1 MRNQGV
7 IVFLTVIVTGL
18 CLYYLSFTFVSNNI
32 QERAV
37 TYATDESGNVDFS
50 KKQAYMDSIYREPVY
65 NFLGADFTYKEI
77 KETELGLG
85 LDLQGGMHVTL
96 EISPVEIVK
105 GLSGNSKDAT
115 FNAALADAEEKAKT
129 SNDRFVNL
137 FYSSWQERAPN
148 QKLSAVFATAANRG
162 RISLE
167 TSDSDILSIIDTEV
181 ESAIDRSF
189 NILRTRVDRFGTS
202 QPNIQRIQGSGRI
215 QIELPGVDNQE
226 RVRNLL
232 QGVAKLQFWE
242 VAEINDYLSELEA
255 VNSMLVAEAQGQKTQ
270 TPAPADSEEIEVTEE
285 TEVTEESEASELERQ
300 LAEESGSIDDPSSQV
315 SPLFSLT
322 RSNQGLV
329 YDLRDTVTIN
339 RILARDDV
347 KSLLPRNVKFLWAV
361 KPQRVDN
368 NELLELYGIRY
379 SRASDQAQLEGDVIT
394 DARQTL
400 DQTSRP
406 AVSMQMNA
414 DGARKWR
421 KLTSES
427 IGKRIAVVL
436 DDYVYTAPVVQS
448 EIPSG
453 QSEITGNFNME
464 EAKDLANI
472 LKSGSL
478 PAPTKIVE
486 EAFVGPTLGQEA
498 QNQGILSMVAG
509 LVLVVVF
516 MVAYYAKGGF
526 IAIAALIF
534 NIFFILGILA
544 QLGAAL
550 TLPGIAGIVLTIG
563 MSIDANVLI
572 FERIKEELSNGA
584 GLIAA
589 INSGYNKAFSAIL
602 DSNVTTFLTGAIL
615 YALGQGPVKGF
626 AIVLMIGIASSFFS
640 SVFITRVIVHWMS
653 KKGDKSSISFATPL
667 GRNLLG
673 DLNID
678 FLSKRKVA
686 YLIST
691 AIILIGMA
699 IAVFSGLKFG
709 VDFTGGRSYI
719 VEFNQP
725 VVSSDLKTGLDSEFD
740 GSVEVKTFGGNNI
753 LKVTTSYL
761 INEDD
766 DVSNAEV
773 ERRVRDGIASV
784 TGLAYTSD
792 AANMSD
798 SQFAITGSSKVGAT
812 VADDIKKSSAEAM
825 FFALVAIFLYI
836 LLRFR
841 KWQFS
846 LGSIIALVHDVFFV
860 IAAFAIASAFGAT
873 FEIDQVFI
881 AAMLTVVGY
890 SINDTV
896 IVFDRIRENI
906 SNRGTSKLVKMFND
920 AINQTMARTVITS
933 ATTLI
938 VVTVLLIFGGEV
950 LRGFSFALFI
960 GVLVGTYSSIY
971 IATPIVVDLM
981 KREIENMEANP
992 EPVVVKK
999 GAKTQNY

>member
-1 MRNQGV
+1 MRNKGV
-7 IVFLTVIVTGL
+7 VVFLTVVITAL
-18 CLYYLSFTFVSNNI
+18 CLYYLSFTLVSNKI
-32 QERAV
+32 EGQA
-37 TYATDESGNVDFS
+37 TAFATDAVGNVDFD
-50 KKQAYMDSIYREPVY
+50 KKQAYLDSIYREPVY
-65 NFLGADFTYKEI
+65 NFLGAKFTYKEI

-96 EISPVEIVK
+96 EVSPVEIVK
-105 GLSGNSKDAT
+105 GLSGNSKDAA
-115 FNAALADAEEKAKT
+115 FNLSLDQATEAAKT
-129 SNDRFVNL
+129 SNEKFVNL
-137 FYSSWQERAPN
+137 FYAAWQQNASGR
-148 QKLSAVFATAANRG
+148 KLSEIFATAANRG

-167 TSDSDILSIIDTEV
+167 SSDADILKIIDTEV
-181 ESAIDRSF
+181 ENAIDRSF

-215 QIELPGVDNQE
+215 QIELPGVSNAE

-242 VAEINDYLSELEA
+242 VAEINEYLAELED
-255 VNSMLVAEAQGQKTQ
+255 VNRLLVAEAQAAKGASTPQ
-270 TPAPADSEEIEVTEE
+270 TDEAADQATD
-285 TEVTEESEASELERQ
+285 LERQ
-300 LAEESGSIDDPSSQV
+300 LAQRSEGDDTSTQI

-322 RSNQGLV
+322 KGQGLI
-329 YDLRDTVTIN
+329 YEIRDTVTIN
-339 RILARDDV
+339 RILAREDV
-347 KSLLPRNVKFLWAV
+347 RSLLPRNVKFLWSV
-361 KPQRVDN
+361 KPQVVDN
-368 NELLELYGIRY
+368 MELLELFGIKY
-379 SRASDQAQLEGDVIT
+379 NRASDQAPLEGDVIT

-414 DGARKWR
+414 DGARRWR
-421 KLTSES
+421 KLTSEN
-427 IGKRIAVVL
+427 IGRRIAVVL

-453 QSEITGNFNME
+453 QSEITGNFTIE

-486 EAFVGPTLGQEA
+486 EAIIGPTLGKEA
-498 QNQGILSMVAG
+498 QKQGVVSMIAG
-509 LVLVVVF
+509 LVLVVLF
-516 MVAYYAKGGF
+516 MVAYYSKGGF
-526 IAIAALIF
+526 VAIAALVF

-572 FERIKEELSNGA
+572 FERIKEELRRGS

-589 INSGYNKAFSAIL
+589 INEGYDKAFSAIL

-640 SVFITRVIVHWMS
+640 AVFITRVIVHWMS
-653 KKGDKSSISFATPL
+653 KKGDKSNISFATPFAKNIL
-667 GRNLLG
+667 GQ
-673 DLNID
+673 LNID
-678 FLSKRKVA
+678 FLSKRKIA
-686 YLIST
+686 YIIST
-691 AIILIGMA
+691 SIIVIGLA
-699 IAVFSGLKFG
+699 IAAINGLKFG

-719 VEFNQP
+719 VQFSQP
-725 VVSSDLKTGLDSEFD
+725 MTATDLKVGLDGEFD
-740 GSVEVKTFGGNNI
+740 GSVEVKTYGANNVM
-753 LKVTTSYL
+753 KVTTSYL

-766 DVSNAEV
+766 DASNAEV
-773 ERRVRDGIASV
+773 ERKVIEGIAAI
-784 TGLAYTSD
+784 TGMTFNSD
-792 AANMSD
+792 ASNLGDA
-798 SQFAITGSSKVGAT
+798 QFSITGSSKVGAT

-860 IAAFAIASAFGAT
+860 IAAFAIASALGAT

-881 AAMLTVVGY
+881 AAVLTVVGY

-906 SNRGTSKLVKMFND
+906 ENRGTSKLVKMFND
-920 AINQTMARTVITS
+920 AINQTMARTLITS

-938 VVTVLLIFGGEV
+938 VVLVLLIFGGEV

-960 GVLVGTYSSIY
+960 GVLIGTYSSIY
-971 IATPIVVDLM
+971 IATPVVVDLM
-981 KREIENMEANP
+981 KRELEA
-992 EPVVVKK
+992 EAAQEASGKK
-999 GAKTQNY
+999 TA

>member
-1 MRNQGV
+1 MRNKGV
-7 IVFLTVIVTGL
+7 VVFLTVIITAL
-18 CLYYLSFTFVSNNI
+18 CLYYLSFTFVSNNFN
-32 QERAV
+32 QKAV
-37 TYATDESGNVDFS
+37 DYATDEVGNVDFA
-50 KKQAYMDSIYREPVY
+50 KKQAYLDSIYREPVY
-65 NFLGADFTYKEI
+65 NFLGAKFTYKEI

-96 EISPVEIVK
+96 EVSPVEILK
-105 GLSGNSKDAT
+105 GLSGNSKDPAFNTALDRAT
-115 FNAALADAEEKAKT
+115 EAAKT
-129 SNDRFVNL
+129 TNDKFVNI
-137 FYSSWQERAPN
+137 FYSQWQQAASNR
-148 QKLSAVFATAANRG
+148 KLSEVFATAANRG

-167 TSDSDILSIIDTEV
+167 SSDSEILDIIDGEI
-181 ESAIDRSF
+181 ENAIERSF

-215 QIELPGVDNQE
+215 QIELPGVDNPE

-242 VAEINDYLSELEA
+242 VAEIQDYLSELES
-255 VNSMLVAEAQGQKTQ
+255 VNSLLVAEQKSASQ
-270 TPAPADSEEIEVTEE
+270 ESPATDDQDEEEMTEE
-285 TEVTEESEASELERQ
+285 EELASELERQ
-300 LAEESGSIDDPSSQV
+300 LAEESGSDDFSSEV
-315 SPLFSLT
+315 SPIFSLT

-329 YDLRDTVTIN
+329 YEVRDTVTIN
-339 RILARDDV
+339 RILAREDV
-347 KSLLPRNVKFLWAV
+347 KSLLPRNVKFLWSV
-361 KPQRVDN
+361 KPITEGN
-368 NELLELYGIRY
+368 MELLELFGIRY
-379 SRASDQAQLEGDVIT
+379 NRASDQAPLEGDVIT

-414 DGARKWR
+414 EGARRWR

-453 QSEITGNFNME
+453 QSEITGNFSIE

-486 EAFVGPTLGQEA
+486 EAIIGPTLGKEA
-498 QNQGILSMVAG
+498 LNQGLISMIAG
-509 LVLVVVF
+509 LTLVVLF
-516 MVAYYAKGGF
+516 IVAYYAKGGLV
-526 IAIAALIF
+526 AIAALVF

-572 FERIKEELSNGA
+572 FERIKEELRNGA
-584 GLIAA
+584 GLLVA
-589 INSGYNKAFSAIL
+589 INQGYNKAFSAIL

-640 SVFITRVIVHWMS
+640 AVFITRVIVSWMTA
-653 KKGDKSSISFATPL
+653 KGEKSNVSFETPIA
-667 GRNLLG
+667 RNVLSE
-673 DLNID
+673 LNID

-691 AIILIGMA
+691 SIIVVGLA
-699 IAVFSGLKFG
+699 IAAISGLKFG

-719 VEFNQP
+719 VEFAEP
-725 VVSSDLKTGLDSEFD
+725 VSASELKTGLDGEFD
-740 GSVEVKTFGGNNI
+740 GSVEVKTYGANNI
-753 LKVTTSYL
+753 MKVTTSYL

-766 DVSNAEV
+766 DASNTEV
-773 ERRVRDGIASV
+773 ETKVREGIASLFSL
-784 TGLAYTSD
+784 TYTTD
-792 AANMSD
+792 AENLSEN
-798 SQFAITGSSKVGAT
+798 QFAITGSSKVGAT
-812 VADDIKKSSAEAM
+812 VADDIKSSSLNAM
-825 FFALVAIFLYI
+825 FFAIVAIFLYI

-860 IAAFAIASAFGAT
+860 IAAFAIATALGAT

-881 AAMLTVVGY
+881 AAVLTVVGY

-920 AINQTMARTVITS
+920 AINQTMARTLITS

-938 VVTVLLIFGGEV
+938 VVLVLLIFGGEV
-950 LRGFSFALFI
+950 LRGFSFALLI

-981 KREIENMEANP
+981 KKELEAENAS
-992 EPVVVKK
+992 PVSPSKK
-999 GAKTQNY
+999 TA

>member
-1 MRNQGV
+1 MRNKGV
-7 IVFLTVIVTGL
+7 IVFLTVVVTAL

-32 QERAV
+32 QQKAV
-37 TYATDESGNVDFS
+37 AYATDAQGNVDFA
-50 KKQAYMDSIYREPVY
+50 KQQAYLDSIYREPVY
-65 NFLGADFTYKEI
+65 NFLGAKFTYKEI

-96 EISPVEIVK
+96 EVSPIEIVR
-105 GLSGNSKDAT
+105 GLSGNSKDPN
-115 FNAALADAEEKAKT
+115 FNAALEQATVAAKT
-129 SNDRFVNL
+129 SNDKFVNL
-137 FYSSWQERAPN
+137 FYNAWNQKAGN
-148 QKLSAVFATAANRG
+148 QKLSTVFATAANRG

-167 TSDSDILSIIDTEV
+167 SSDSDILAIIDTEI
-181 ESAIDRSF
+181 ENAIERSF

-215 QIELPGVDNQE
+215 QIELPGVSNAE

-232 QGVAKLQFWE
+232 QGVAKLQFWQ
-242 VAEINDYLSELEA
+242 VAELNEFLPELEG
-255 VNSMLVAEAQGQKTQ
+255 VNSFLVAEAQQQKTG
-270 TPAPADSEEIEVTEE
+270 TTSSDITSEEEDEKTD
-285 TEVTEESEASELERQ
+285 LEKQ
-300 LAEESGSIDDPSSQV
+300 LAGDDSTDV
-315 SPLFSLT
+315 SDQISPIFSLT
-322 RSNQGLV
+322 KSGQGLV
-329 YDLRDTVTIN
+329 YEIRDTVTIN
-339 RILARDDV
+339 RILAREDV
-347 KSLLPRNVKFLWAV
+347 KTLLPRNIKFLWSV
-361 KPQRVDN
+361 KPQVAN
-368 NELLELYGIRY
+368 GMELLELYAISYNR
-379 SRASDQAQLEGDVIT
+379 SSDQALMEGDVIT

-406 AVSMQMNA
+406 AVSMQMNS
-414 DGARKWR
+414 DGARRWR
-421 KLTSES
+421 KVTSES

-453 QSEITGNFNME
+453 QSEITGNFTLE

-486 EAFVGPTLGQEA
+486 EAIIGPTLGKEA
-498 QNQGILSMVAG
+498 QKQGVVSMVAG
-509 LVLVVVF
+509 LVLVVLF
-516 MVAYYAKGGF
+516 MVAYYAKGGLV
-526 IAIAALIF
+526 AIAALVF

-572 FERIKEELSNGA
+572 FERIKEELRNGA
-584 GLIAA
+584 GLLAA
-589 INSGYNKAFSAIL
+589 INEGYSKAFSAIL

-640 SVFITRVIVHWMS
+640 AVFITRVIVYWMT
-653 KKGDKSSISFATPL
+653 KKGDKSNVSFVTPL
-667 GRNLLG
+667 VG
-673 DLNID
+673 DRLINLNID
-678 FLSKRKVA
+678 FLGKRKVA
-686 YLIST
+686 YLISSSIIVVGLALV
-691 AIILIGMA
+691 AIN
-699 IAVFSGLKFG
+699 GLKFG

-719 VEFNQP
+719 VEFSGP
-725 VVSSDLKTGLDSEFD
+725 VVSSDLKVGLDDQFD
-740 GSVEVKTFGGNNI
+740 GSVEVKSYGANNI
-753 LKVTTSYL
+753 MKVTTSYL

-766 DVSNAEV
+766 DASNAEV
-773 ERRVRDGIASV
+773 EKRVIEGLAAV
-784 TGLAYTSD
+784 TGYTFATD
-792 AANMSD
+792 ASRMADN
-798 SQFAITGSSKVGAT
+798 QFAITGSSKVGAT

-846 LGSIIALVHDVFFV
+846 LGSIIALIHDVFFV
-860 IAAFAIASAFGAT
+860 IAAFAIASALGAT

-881 AAMLTVVGY
+881 AAVLTVVGY

-906 SNRGTSKLVKMFND
+906 ENRGTSKLVKMFND
-920 AINQTMARTVITS
+920 AINQTMARTLITS
-933 ATTLI
+933 MTTLI
-938 VVTVLLIFGGEV
+938 VVLVLLIFGGEV
-950 LRGFSFALFI
+950 LRGFSFALMI

-971 IATPIVVDLM
+971 IATPVVVDLM
-981 KREIENMEANP
+981 KREIEAEAVQNAEASP
-992 EPVVVKK
+992 AKK
-999 GAKTQNY
+999 SV

>member
-7 IVFLTVIVTGL
+7 VVFLTVIITAL

-32 QERAV
+32 QKKAIS
-37 TYATDESGNVDFS
+37 YATDEAGNVDFG
-50 KKQAYMDSIYREPVY
+50 KQQSYLDSIYREPVY
-65 NFLGADFTYKEI
+65 NFLGAKFTYKEI

-96 EISPVEIVK
+96 EVSPVEIVK
-105 GLSGNSKDAT
+105 GLSGNSKDPA
-115 FNAALADAEEKAKT
+115 FNASLDQATEASKT
-129 SNDRFVNL
+129 SNEKFVNL
-137 FYSSWQERAPN
+137 FYTTWQQNAPGR
-148 QKLSAVFATAANRG
+148 KLSEVFATAANRG

-167 TSDSDILSIIDTEV
+167 SSDSDILGIIDTEV
-181 ESAIDRSF
+181 ENAIERSF

-215 QIELPGVDNQE
+215 QIELPGVSNAE

-242 VAEINDYLSELEA
+242 VAEVNEYLSELEA
-255 VNSMLVAEAQGQKTQ
+255 VNGLLVAEAQASKSDV
-270 TPAPADSEEIEVTEE
+270 ALSEEE
-285 TEVTEESEASELERQ
+285 TAEDLASELERQ
-300 LAEESGSIDDPSSQV
+300 LAEGTSTDDVSGQI
-315 SPLFSLT
+315 SPLFSLLK
-322 RSNQGLV
+322 SNQGLV
-329 YDLRDTVTIN
+329 YEIRDTVAIN
-339 RILARDDV
+339 RILAREDV

-361 KPQRVDN
+361 KPQVADN
-368 NELLELYGIRY
+368 MELLELFGIKY
-379 SRASDQAQLEGDVIT
+379 SRTTDQAPLEGDVIT

-414 DGARKWR
+414 DGARRWR
-421 KLTSES
+421 KITSES
-427 IGKRIAVVL
+427 IGRRIAVVL

-453 QSEITGNFNME
+453 QSEITGNFTIE

-486 EAFVGPTLGQEA
+486 EAIIGPTLGKEA
-498 QNQGILSMVAG
+498 QKQGVISMVAG
-509 LVLVVVF
+509 LVLVVLF
-516 MVAYYAKGGF
+516 MVAYYSKGGF
-526 IAIAALIF
+526 VAIAALVF

-572 FERIKEELSNGA
+572 FERIKEELRNGA
-584 GLIAA
+584 GLLAS
-589 INSGYNKAFSAIL
+589 INEGYNKAFSAIL

-640 SVFITRVIVHWMS
+640 SVFITRVIVHWMT
-653 KKGDKSSISFATPL
+653 KKGEKSKISFSTPFAGNVL
-667 GRNLLG
+667 SN
-673 DLNID
+673 LNID
-678 FLSKRKVA
+678 FLGKRKIA
-686 YLIST
+686 YLISS
-691 AIILIGMA
+691 AIIIIGLA
-699 IAVFSGLKFG
+699 IAAINGLKFG

-719 VEFNQP
+719 VEFAQP
-725 VVSSDLKTGLDSEFD
+725 VTATDLKVGLDGEFE
-740 GSVEVKTFGGNNI
+740 GSVEVKTYGANNI
-753 LKVTTSYL
+753 MKVTTSYL

-766 DVSNAEV
+766 DASNTEV
-773 ERRVRDGIASV
+773 EQKVKEGIASI
-784 TGLAYTSD
+784 TGMAFTTD
-792 AANMSD
+792 AANLKEG
-798 SQFAITGSSKVGAT
+798 QFAITGSSKVGAT

-860 IAAFAIASAFGAT
+860 IAAFAIASALGAT

-881 AAMLTVVGY
+881 AAVLTVVGY

-906 SNRGTSKLVKMFND
+906 ENRGTSKLVKMFND
-920 AINQTMARTVITS
+920 AINQTMARTLITS

-938 VVTVLLIFGGEV
+938 VVLVLLIFGGEV
-950 LRGFSFALFI
+950 LRGFSFALMI

-971 IATPIVVDLM
+971 IATPVVVDLM
-981 KREIENMEANP
+981 KREIESETQK
-992 EPVVVKK
+992 EVSGKK
-999 GAKTQNY
+999 TA

>member
-1 MRNQGV
+1 MQNKGV
-7 IVFLTVIVTGL
+7 IVFLTVIVTAL

-32 QERAV
+32 QKGAQE
-37 TYATDESGNVDFS
+37 YATDASGNVDFS
-50 KKQAYMDSIYREPVY
+50 KRQSYLDSIWRAPVY
-65 NFLGADFTYKEI
+65 SFLGADYTFQEV

-96 EISPVEIVK
+96 AVSPVEIVK
-105 GLSGNSKDAT
+105 GLAGNPKDVA
-115 FNAALADAEEKAKT
+115 FNNAVEEAREEAKT
-129 SNDRFVNL
+129 STSKYVDL
-137 FYSSWQERAPN
+137 FYAAFQRNSPN
-148 QKLSAVFATAANRG
+148 KKLSGIFATAANRG

-167 TSDSDILSIIDTEV
+167 SSDSEILDIIDNEI
-181 ESAIDRSF
+181 ENAIERSF
-189 NILRTRVDRFGTS
+189 NILRTRIDRFGTS

-242 VAEINDYLSELEA
+242 VAETNEIGAALEA
-255 VNSMLVAEAQGQKTQ
+255 VNSAWVAANSTTETAETD
-270 TPAPADSEEIEVTEE
+270 TIATENLSEED
-285 TEVTEESEASELERQ
+285 SLRNALEKQ
-300 LAEESGSIDDPSSQV
+300 LAEIDPTRAGDNTI
-315 SPLFSLT
+315 SPLFSLLKP
-322 RSNQGLV
+322 NYGLA
-329 YDLRDTVTIN
+329 YELRDTMAIN
-339 RILARDDV
+339 RILKNEDYKA
-347 KSLLPRNVKFLWAV
+347 LLPRDIKLLWAV
-361 KPQRVDN
+361 KPFQAEDGT
-368 NELLELYGIRY
+368 EALELFAIKAERGTDE
-379 SRASDQAQLEGDVIT
+379 APLEGDVVT

-421 KLTSES
+421 KLTSEN
-427 IGKRIAVVL
+427 IGRRIAVVL
-436 DDYVYTAPVVQS
+436 DDYVYTAPVVNG

-453 QSEITGNFNME
+453 QSEIAGNFSLQ
-464 EAKDLANI
+464 EAQDLANI

-478 PAPTKIVE
+478 PAPTQIVE
-486 EAFVGPTLGQEA
+486 ESIIGPTLGREA
-498 QNQGILSMVAG
+498 LNQGLISMVAG
-509 LVLVVVF
+509 LSIVVLF

-526 IAIAALIF
+526 VAIAALVF

-544 QLGAAL
+544 QLGTAL

-572 FERIKEELSNGA
+572 FERIKEELRNGV
-584 GLIAA
+584 GLLAA
-589 INSGYNKAFSAIL
+589 INAGYNKAFSAIL

-640 SVFITRVIVHWMS
+640 AVFITRVIVSWMS
-653 KKGDKSSISFATPL
+653 KKGDKSSISFATPFAKNAL
-667 GRNLLG
+667 SA
-673 DLNID
+673 LNFD
-678 FLSKRKVA
+678 FLGKRKVA
-686 YLIST
+686 YLISS
-691 AIILIGMA
+691 AIIVIGLG
-699 IAVFSGLKFG
+699 IAAVNGLKFG

-719 VEFNQP
+719 VEFNDAIP
-725 VVSSDLKTGLDSEFD
+725 ASDLKSGLDREFD
-740 GSVEVKTFGGNNI
+740 GSVEVKTYGSNNV

-761 INEDD
+761 VNEDD
-766 DVSNAEV
+766 AESNLEV
-773 ERRVRDGIASV
+773 ETKVKEGIAAV
-784 TGLAYTSD
+784 TGLAFTDD
-792 AANMSD
+792 ATTLDS

-812 VADDIKKSSAEAM
+812 VADDIKASSAEAM
-825 FFALVAIFLYI
+825 IVALVAIFLYI

-846 LGSIIALVHDVFFV
+846 LASIIALIHDTLFV

-881 AAMLTVVGY
+881 AAVLTVIGY

-906 SNRGTSKLVKMFND
+906 ETRGTNKLVKVFND
-920 AINQTMARTVITS
+920 AINQTLGRTLITS
-933 ATTLI
+933 FTTLI
-938 VVTVLLIFGGEV
+938 VVIVLLIFGGEV

-981 KREIENMEANP
+981 KREIDNETAAKEA
-992 EPVVVKK
+992 KK
-999 GAKTQNY
+999 VA

>member
-7 IVFLTVIVTGL
+7 IVFLTVVVTAL

-32 QERAV
+32 QQKAV
-37 TYATDESGNVDFS
+37 EYATDESGNVEFA
-50 KKQAYMDSIYREPVY
+50 KKQAYLDSIYREPVY
-65 NFLGADFTYKEI
+65 NFLGAKFTYKEI

-96 EISPVEIVK
+96 EVSPVEIVR
-105 GLSGNSKDAT
+105 GLSGNSKDAA
-115 FNAALADAEEKAKT
+115 FNAALEDAAQASKT
-129 SNDRFVNL
+129 SNEKYVDL
-137 FYSSWQERAPN
+137 FYIAWQNNAPG
-148 QKLSAVFATAANRG
+148 QKLSGIFATAANRG

-167 TSDSDILSIIDTEV
+167 TSDTDILKIIDTEV
-181 ESAIDRSF
+181 ENAIERSF

-215 QIELPGVDNQE
+215 QIELPGVDNPE

-242 VAEINDYLSELEA
+242 VAEVNEYLAELELA
-255 VNSMLVAEAQGQKTQ
+255 NSLLVAEANANKTET
-270 TPAPADSEEIEVTEE
+270 TPADTTSTEE
-285 TEVTEESEASELERQ
+285 GDLATQLEKQ
-300 LAEESGSIDDPSSQV
+300 LAETAEPDDFSSQV
-315 SPLFSLT
+315 SPIFSLT
-322 RSNQGLV
+322 KSNAGLI
-329 YDLRDTVTIN
+329 YEIRDTVKIN
-339 RILARDDV
+339 RIFAREDV
-347 KSLLPRNVKFLWAV
+347 KSLLPRNIKFLWSV
-361 KPQRVDN
+361 KPQTSDN
-368 NELLELYGIRY
+368 LELLELHAIKV
-379 SRASDQAQLEGDVIT
+379 SRSSDQAPLEGDVVT

-414 DGARKWR
+414 EGARKWR
-421 KLTSES
+421 KLTSEN
-427 IGKRIAVVL
+427 IGRRIAVVL
-436 DDYVYTAPVVQS
+436 DDFVYTAPTVQG

-453 QSEITGNFNME
+453 QSEITGNFSME

-486 EAFVGPTLGQEA
+486 EAIIGPTLGKDA
-498 QNQGILSMVAG
+498 QSQGIISMVAG
-509 LVLVVVF
+509 LVLVVLF

-526 IAIAALIF
+526 VAIAALVF

-572 FERIKEELSNGA
+572 FERIKEEIRNGA

-589 INSGYNKAFSAIL
+589 INEGYKKAFSAIL

-640 SVFITRVIVHWMS
+640 AVFITRLIVHWS
-653 KKGDKSSISFATPL
+653 TKKGDKSNISFSTPWA
-667 GRNLLG
+667 RNLLG
-673 DLNID
+673 NLNID
-678 FLSKRKVA
+678 FLSKRKIA
-686 YLIST
+686 YIISSS
-691 AIILIGMA
+691 IIVIGLA
-699 IAVFSGLKFG
+699 IAAINGLKFG

-719 VEFNQP
+719 VEFSQP
-725 VVSSDLKTGLDSEFD
+725 IVESDLKVGLDGEFD

-753 LKVTTSYL
+753 VKVTTSYL

-766 DVSNAEV
+766 DASNAEV
-773 ERRVRDGIASV
+773 ENKVKEGIAKI
-784 TGLAYTSD
+784 TGLALTTGTD
-792 AANMSD
+792 IGD
-798 SQFAITGSSKVGAT
+798 GQFAIRGSSKVGAT

-860 IAAFAIASAFGAT
+860 IAAFAIASALGAT

-881 AAMLTVVGY
+881 AAILTVVGY

-906 SNRGTSKLVKMFND
+906 EFRGTSKLVTMFND
-920 AINQTMARTVITS
+920 AINQTMARTLITS

-938 VVTVLLIFGGEV
+938 VVLVLLIFGGEV

-960 GVLVGTYSSIY
+960 GVVVGTYSSIY
-971 IATPIVVDLM
+971 IASPIVVDLM
-981 KREIENMEANP
+981 KKELEAENQQDPA
-992 EPVVVKK
+992 KK
-999 GAKTQNY
+999 TA

>member
-1 MRNQGV
+1 MRNKGV
-7 IVFLTVIVTGL
+7 VVFLTVIITAL
-18 CLYYLSFTFVSNNI
+18 CLYYLSFTLVSNKVEG
-32 QERAV
+32 QA
-37 TYATDESGNVDFS
+37 TAFATDQLGNVDFDR
-50 KKQAYMDSIYREPVY
+50 KQAYLDSIYREPVY
-65 NFLGADFTYKEI
+65 NFLGAKFTYKEI

-96 EISPVEIVK
+96 EVSPIEIVK
-105 GLSGNSKDAT
+105 GLSGNSKDGV
-115 FNAALADAEEKAKT
+115 FNASIEQATEAAKT
-129 SNDRFVNL
+129 TNEKFVNL
-137 FYSSWQERAPN
+137 FYSAWQQNASGR
-148 QKLSAVFATAANRG
+148 KLSEIFATAANRG

-167 TSDSDILSIIDTEV
+167 TSDADILKIIDTEV
-181 ESAIDRSF
+181 ENAIERSF

-202 QPNIQRIQGSGRI
+202 QPNIQRIQGTGRI
-215 QIELPGVDNQE
+215 QIELPGVSNAE

-242 VAEINDYLSELEA
+242 VAELNEFFAELEDVNRLLVEEARA
-255 VNSMLVAEAQGQKTQ
+255 VKGQSSEDTDDLGIDEAT
-270 TPAPADSEEIEVTEE
+270 D
-285 TEVTEESEASELERQ
+285 LERQ
-300 LAEESGSIDDPSSQV
+300 LAEGTLDDDSTEISA
-315 SPLFSLT
+315 LFSLT
-322 RSNQGLV
+322 KGQGLI
-329 YDLRDTVTIN
+329 YEIRDTVAIN
-339 RILARDDV
+339 RIMAREDV
-347 KSLLPRNVKFLWAV
+347 RSLLPRNIKFLWSV
-361 KPQRVDN
+361 KPQVVDN
-368 NELLELYGIRY
+368 MELLELFAIRY
-379 SRASDQAQLEGDVIT
+379 NRASDQAPLEGDVIT

-414 DGARKWR
+414 EGARKWR

-427 IGKRIAVVL
+427 IGRRIAVVL
-436 DDYVYTAPVVQS
+436 DDFVYTAPVVQS

-453 QSEITGNFNME
+453 QSEITGNFTIE

-486 EAFVGPTLGQEA
+486 EAIIGPTLGKEA
-498 QNQGILSMVAG
+498 QRQGIISMLAG
-509 LVLVVVF
+509 LILVVMF
-516 MVAYYAKGGF
+516 MIAYYSEGGF
-526 IAIAALIF
+526 VAIAALVF

-572 FERIKEELSNGA
+572 FERIKEELRNGA
-584 GLIAA
+584 GILAA
-589 INSGYNKAFSAIL
+589 INEGYNKAFSAIL

-640 SVFITRVIVHWMS
+640 AVFITRVIVTWMT
-653 KKGDKSSISFATPL
+653 KKGERSKISFATPFAKNVL
-667 GRNLLG
+667 SQ
-673 DLNID
+673 LNID
-678 FLSKRKVA
+678 FLGKRRVA

-691 AIILIGMA
+691 SIIVIGLG
-699 IAVFSGLKFG
+699 IAAVNGLKFG

-719 VEFNQP
+719 VQFAQP
-725 VVSSDLKTGLDSEFD
+725 VTATDLKIGLDSEFD
-740 GSVEVKTFGGNNI
+740 GSVEVKTYGANNVM
-753 LKVTTSYL
+753 KVTTSYL

-766 DVSNAEV
+766 DDSNAEV
-773 ERRVRDGIASV
+773 ERRVIEGIASV
-784 TGLAYTSD
+784 TGLSFGLD
-792 AANMSD
+792 AANLSD
-798 SQFAITGSSKVGAT
+798 SEFAITGSSKVGAT

-860 IAAFAIASAFGAT
+860 IAAFAIASALGAT

-881 AAMLTVVGY
+881 AAVLTVVGY

-906 SNRGTSKLVKMFND
+906 ENRGTSKLVKMFND
-920 AINQTMARTVITS
+920 AINQTMARTLITS

-938 VVTVLLIFGGEV
+938 VVLVLLIFGGEV
-950 LRGFSFALFI
+950 LRGFSFALLI
-960 GVLVGTYSSIY
+960 GVLIGTYSSIY
-971 IATPIVVDLM
+971 IATPVVVDLM
-981 KREIENMEANP
+981 KRELASEVAQESAG
-992 EPVVVKK
+992 KK
-999 GAKTQNY
+999 AV